1 MRWLGIVRFDFVF
14 GADIK
19 LMCRLKIEKAIF
31 IILHFVILLQNVI
44 VKMKLDLNFGRIS
57 NYATNT
63 EEDLSCFGLGQRN

>member
-31 IILHFVILLQNVI
+31 IIIRFVILLQNVI

-63 EEDLSCFGLGQRN
+63 EENLSRFGLGQRN

>member
-1 MRWLGIVRFDFVF
+1 
-14 GADIK
+14 
-19 LMCRLKIEKAIF
+19 MCRLKIEKAIF
-31 IILHFVILLQNVI
+31 IIIHFVILLQNVL

>member
-1 MRWLGIVRFDFVF
+1 MRWLGIVCFDFVF
-14 GADIK
+14 GVDIK

-31 IILHFVILLQNVI
+31 IIIQLVILLQNLI
-44 VKMKLDLNFGRIS
+44 VKMKLDLNFMRIS